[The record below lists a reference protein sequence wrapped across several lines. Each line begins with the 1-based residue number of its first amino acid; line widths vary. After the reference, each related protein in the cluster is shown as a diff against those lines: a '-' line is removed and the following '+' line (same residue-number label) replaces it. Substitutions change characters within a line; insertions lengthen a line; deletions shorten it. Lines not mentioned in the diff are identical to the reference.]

1 MALKVRSH
9 QELSVWSVK
18 EDNRSSRN
26 WQDSAI
32 KLNYN
37 LTNCYV
43 NLHLIKGLKKRNI
56 SSSPVELTAPSKYSN
71 PGAQSFSPYGTR
83 ASAWPAFK
91 KNSVAFFSLVLR
103 GIFFTLIILR
113 IDLRKNKQYIFLN
126 AHYLTRYLWKNKR
139 LSFASSCINTDI
151 YGHTITK
158 KLHAWCQ
165 LRLRWRHQRIW
176 ITMTFWGT
184 CRLFLKTLT
193 VKTRSN
199 GCEEAA
205 EIFAMDLSECLAWQ
219 GVPFNANL
227 DKTGW

>member
-71 PGAQSFSPYGTR
+71 PGAQSYSPYGTR

-113 IDLRKNKQYIFLN
+113 IDLRKNKQYIFFKRSLSY
-126 AHYLTRYLWKNKR
+126 ALFVKKQAAFFCLIMYKYWYLWAHHHKKAACLMPIKIEMETSANP
-139 LSFASSCINTDI
+139 NHNDI
-151 YGHTITK
+151 
-158 KLHAWCQ
+158 
-165 LRLRWRHQRIW
+165 LRY
-176 ITMTFWGT
+176 M
-184 CRLFLKTLT
+184 
-193 VKTRSN
+193 
-199 GCEEAA
+199 
-205 EIFAMDLSECLAWQ
+205 
-219 GVPFNANL
+219 
-227 DKTGW
+227 

>member
-1 MALKVRSH
+1 MLARDPRLKKIAWHFFRSC
-9 QELSVWSVK
+9 SAVYFS
-18 EDNRSSRN
+18 RSS
-26 WQDSAI
+26 SCASI
-32 KLNYN
+32 CEK
-37 LTNCYV
+37 
-43 NLHLIKGLKKRNI
+43 I
-56 SSSPVELTAPSKYSN
+56 SST
-71 PGAQSFSPYGTR
+71 F
-83 ASAWPAFK
+83 
-91 KNSVAFFSLVLR
+91 
-103 GIFFTLIILR
+103 
-113 IDLRKNKQYIFLN
+113 FLN
-126 AHYLTRYLWKNKR
+126 AHYLTRYLWKNKW

-165 LRLRWRHQRIW
+165 LRLRWRHQRIR